1 MVLQVGDNV
10 EEQAR
15 STARRTR
22 RGVIEGVVHGD
33 SSPRYRIRWDDG
45 HESMYTLAGGG
56 LGRLPADNKTA
67 TGPSA
72 REAETPMSYSF
83 CDTCRTGL
91 QSNVSAARIAAEC
104 WLNRLSQVVPS
115 KDRQALA
122 GDTEHRAEL
131 RSRLELDAHP
141 RSSIGSR
148 QRGAQRSISD
158 TDALTAIEVRPAAL
172 EALVG
177 RRADDHGQVAIGALR
192 LRLGIPRPG
201 PRSAVPSSIPA
212 GICTQRLFGP
222 HSAAARALVA
232 GVVDDRAVSV
242 AGGANG
248 DLLHVRDGW
257 S

>member
-1 MVLQVGDNV
+1 MGTRACTPSQVAGWAGCPQTIRRRADGPVRSRSGDTYVIQLLRYLPDGSPEQRVSCPDCGGVLAQP
-10 EEQAR
+10 
-15 STARRTR
+15 
-22 RGVIEGVVHGD
+22 VV
-33 SSPRYRIRWDDG
+33 
-45 HESMYTLAGGG
+45 
-56 LGRLPADNKTA
+56 
-67 TGPSA
+67 
-72 REAETPMSYSF
+72 
-83 CDTCRTGL
+83 
-91 QSNVSAARIAAEC
+91 
-104 WLNRLSQVVPS
+104 QVVPS

-141 RSSIGSR
+141 RSSVGSR

-242 AGGANG
+242 AGGADG